1 MRCAKRGTAIAA
13 NLPKGRSVL
22 VGAAPGEQISRFF
35 AALSAEVELGED
47 DAGHELDDVPLA
59 L

>member
-1 MRCAKRGTAIAA
+1 MRYGRRGTAVTP

-22 VGAAPGEQISRFF
+22 VGAAPGEQASRFF
-35 AALSAEVELGED
+35 AALSAEIELGED